1 MLARRRRLKSL
12 QAPWLKFVQIGRATS
27 SPSSRSWPFVGAIAV
42 LVTLTSFP
50 ALAQCVPNSI
60 RPSGFVFIVEGD
72 WTRGAGTRLGRFD
85 PVCPGDEIRSL
96 SGPDRGGSVTIA
108 LYDGSLA
115 PPLHCRD
122 KQACDTYQVK
132 DVLVPAEGEFL
143 QRLIHAWA
151 RLSPQELDLVAV
163 PGVRGSGPREAV
175 VAKVQGSVDLAPALA
190 NVRAGR
196 YSVELRPWTKD
207 GLSAVGTTLEVTW
220 RRPAATVLSGVTPA
234 PGLYQMALADR
245 AGTVLGGAL
254 VLLASD
260 ADFAAIN
267 QAFDHVRGLADKW
280 EDTAGEVAA
289 RRLQVEALLA
299 IARDSSVVKGR
310 P

>member
-1 MLARRRRLKSL
+1 MLARRRRLRSL
-12 QAPWLKFVQIGRATS
+12 QAPRAKLVQIGLLRS
-27 SPSSRSWPFVGAIAV
+27 SPSSRSWPLVGAIAV
-42 LVTLTSFP
+42 LVTLLSFP

-60 RPSGFVFIVEGD
+60 RPLGFVFLVDKEGD
-72 WTRGAGTRLGRFD
+72 WTRGAGTQLRRFD
-85 PVCPGDEIRSL
+85 PVCPGDEIKSL
-96 SGPDRGGSVTIA
+96 SGRGGSVTIA
-108 LYDGSLA
+108 LYNGGVR
-115 PPLHCRD
+115 PPLQCSD
-122 KQACDTYQVK
+122 KQACTYTIK
-132 DVLVPAEGEFL
+132 DIPVHTEDDLI
-143 QRLIHAWA
+143 QRLKDAWA
-151 RLSPQELDLVAV
+151 RLDPRELDLVAV

-175 VAKVQGSVDLAPALA
+175 VAKVQGAVDLAPALA

-207 GLSAVGTTLEVTW
+207 GLAVGTTLEVTW

-245 AGTVLGGAL
+245 AGTILGGAL

-260 ADFAAIN
+260 ADFAAAN
-267 QAFDHVRGLADKW
+267 QAFDHVRALADKW

-289 RRLQVEALLA
+289 HRLQVEALLA
-299 IARDSSVVKGR
+299 IARDSSVLKGH